1 MKHNRIPTGPA
12 LLCFGIGWL
21 ILLLVGAVG
30 VIRKPDNPGDSYFEF
45 QSEHG
50 WSYPDTLKSPPSGH
64 SPSPESAPP
73 RGLSSS
79 DWSAIRQQIRAAEYH
94 FSADPNRP
102 AEKSFNGFNPAQNFR
117 LFFGSA
123 GIKVTPVAAVVKPW
137 LEQPTTSATVSR
149 PRLRARAGAAP
160 SVSPP
165 ASNGSWDWKLQLTGF
180 GYEGDVHPALE
191 AIPKARGK
199 RMELHHGDLVEW
211 YVNEKRGVEHG
222 FTIPSPPDYD
232 GASNWSQVNVPL
244 RVEMALNSSLK
255 PELVGL
261 NPEDQAI
268 RFRNEQGTTIL
279 GYHSL
284 QVFDATGR
292 ELPAHFELARDD
304 SESIASREQ
313 SNLARGANRL
323 AIVVDD
329 HNAAYPIMIDPL
341 LTSEVAK
348 LTASDAAEFDQFGW
362 SVAISGDTVV
372 VGAFSDDDNGSRSGS
387 AYILERNQGGVDNW
401 GEVKKLTASDA
412 AEGDFFGYS
421 VGISGDMVVVSAL
434 LDDAFT
440 GSAYVFERNVGGA
453 DNWGEMKKLTVS
465 DAAGGD
471 NFGNSVAIS
480 SDTVVVGANRDD
492 DDGSSS
498 GSAYLFERNVGG
510 ADNWGEVKKLSASDV
525 AQGDVFGSSVA
536 ISGDTAVVGA
546 ENKADVGFQSGAAY
560 LFERNTGGADNWGEV
575 KKLSAFDADAT
586 DVFGNSVAVNGN
598 TIVVGA
604 LLDNDDGADSGSAY
618 LFDRN
623 TGGADNWG
631 QSAKLTASDAAGGD
645 NFGISVAISG
655 DTVVIGAP
663 NDDDDGSRSG
673 SAYIFVGSGG
683 DRADALTTIDTNP
696 DPSVGLQPVDVMITV
711 TEDPP
716 GNGASTGTV
725 TLKVGLTILGSA
737 SLSGG
742 TAMFTTSLIPVG
754 VQNLMVY
761 YSGDATFNATISVEP
776 HTVQPSS
783 PPVANADSAAT
794 ARDVVLNVA
803 AGAGGVLDNDTDPD
817 SDAGDMPTASALR
830 ATVSPRDDKLRLLGA
845 SFATAT
851 ETAIT
856 LDGFTVDKATGL
868 ALHPQTGVTYAI
880 LEVNNGDHRRL
891 VMLDL
896 LTGVATDIGD
906 FGDFFAGLA
915 FDGNGVL
922 YGVTGGNAN
931 IDETLF
937 TINLNDASTTLAT
950 ALGNGGDGETIGF
963 NRSGFNSPK
972 FASYLQF

>member
-12 LLCFGIGWL
+12 LLRFGIGWL

-50 WSYPDTLKSPPSGH
+50 WAYPDTLKSPPSGH

-123 GIKVTPVAAVVKPW
+123 GIKVTPVAAAPAHAPLPAAGDRPVAAVVKPW

-149 PRLRARAGAAP
+149 PRLRTRARAGAAP

-261 NPEDQAI
+261 NLEDQVI

-421 VGISGDMVVVSAL
+421 VGISGDTVVVSAL

-453 DNWGEMKKLTVS
+453 DNWGEMKKLTASDAAADDQFGRSAAISGDTVVVGAYFKDDVGSNSGAAYLFERNVGGADNWGEMKKLTAS

-510 ADNWGEVKKLSASDV
+510 ADNWGEVKKLSASDA

-618 LFDRN
+618 
-623 TGGADNWG
+623 
-631 QSAKLTASDAAGGD
+631 
-645 NFGISVAISG
+645 
-655 DTVVIGAP
+655 
-663 NDDDDGSRSG
+663 
-673 SAYIFVGSGG
+673 IFVGSGG
-683 DRADALTTIDTNP
+683 DRADALTTIDTSP

-716 GNGASTGTV
+716 GNGAPTGTV
-725 TLKVGLTILGSA
+725 TLKVGSTILGSA

-754 VQNLMVY
+754 IQNLMVY

-880 LEVNNGDHRRL
+880 LEVNNGAHRRL

-906 FGDFFAGLA
+906 LGDFFAGLA

-922 YGVTGGNAN
+922 YGVTGGERQHRRNSVY
-931 IDETLF
+931 DQSQRRLHHPRH
-937 TINLNDASTTLAT
+937 
-950 ALGNGGDGETIGF
+950 
-963 NRSGFNSPK
+963 RSR
-972 FASYLQF
+972 QWR